1 MKQFYKIG
9 LGGAAVMALAITLA
23 IGRPVAKAED
33 QYAND
38 FTNPITQQWADRF
51 EAAVREKYSIAAA
64 QDLPR
69 VVPIERVVPD
79 VPAKVPPVL
88 LIDEDAEKPA
98 APRKKRSLERRAEVS
113 NVCTRHGKKKVEING
128 GKSWRCR

>member
-1 MKQFYKIG
+1 
-9 LGGAAVMALAITLA
+9 
-23 IGRPVAKAED
+23 
-33 QYAND
+33 
-38 FTNPITQQWADRF
+38 
-51 EAAVREKYSIAAA
+51 VREKYSIAAA

-69 VVPIERVVPD
+69 VVPVERVVPD
-79 VPAKVPPVL
+79 APAKVPPVL
-88 LIDEDAEKPA
+88 LIDEDAERPA

>member
-9 LGGAAVMALAITLA
+9 LGGAAVMALAITFA
-23 IGRPVAKAED
+23 IGRTSPAAPVD
-33 QYAND
+33 PYAND

-51 EAAVREKYSIAAA
+51 EAAVREKYNIAAA

-69 VVPIERVVPD
+69 VVPVERIVPD
-79 VPAKVPPVL
+79 APAKVPPVL
-88 LIDEDAEKPA
+88 LIDEDAERPA
-98 APRKKRSLERRAEVS
+98 APRKKRSLERRAEV
-113 NVCTRHGKKKVEING
+113 NICTRHGKKKVEING